1 MYGMCGLVL
10 IDPLDQP
17 LIDTLIDQYLINTL
31 LTPKLT
37 LDQHFV
43 HQSVASQLIFDS
55 CDSCIRLGQHSAD
68 CGPTCHHS
76 RAIRDVI

>member
-1 MYGMCGLVL
+1 MCGLVL

-31 LTPKLT
+31 LTPILT

-55 CDSCIRLGQHSAD
+55 CIWLGRHSAD